1 MLSKKLIEYY
11 VHLACRHYNIRE
23 LRQER
28 RQQLQKISLKKWIRA
43 ASNFIA
49 LILFCLICQML
60 AIFLEFNSKGLYRSS
75 GKEKESCCL
84 AFPSLTKREI
94 IIIIIRH
101 FHTVVLQWQQ
111 RNVQKSMM
119 HMQSCCFATI
129 NLLLFCHSSYCCR
142 YLSSLFCTHLLLR
155 RSHVDLL
162 TFQTINQNVQTSWP
176 SVYNHNLLK

>member
-28 RQQLQKISLKKWIRA
+28 RQQLQKISLKKWICA
-43 ASNFIA
+43 ASNFIT
-49 LILFCLICQML
+49 LILFCLIRQML
-60 AIFLEFNSKGLYRSS
+60 AIFLELNSKGPYRSS

-84 AFPSLTKREI
+84 VFQSLTKREI
-94 IIIIIRH
+94 RH
-101 FHTVVLQWQQ
+101 FHVVVVQWQQ

-119 HMQSCCFATI
+119 HVQSCCFATI
-129 NLLLFCHSSYCCR
+129 NLLLFCHSSCCCR
-142 YLSSLFCTHLLLR
+142 FLSSLFCTHLLLR

>member
-23 LRQER
+23 LRQQR
-28 RQQLQKISLKKWIRA
+28 RQRVQKISLKKWIRA

-60 AIFLEFNSKGLYRSS
+60 AIFLELNSKGLYQSS

-84 AFPSLTKREI
+84 VFPSLTKREI
-94 IIIIIRH
+94 RH
-101 FHTVVLQWQQ
+101 FHAVVVQWQQ

-119 HMQSCCFATI
+119 HMQRYCFATI
-129 NLLLFCHSSYCCR
+129 NLLLFCHSSCR
-142 YLSSLFCTHLLLR
+142 CRCLSSLFCTHLLLR
-155 RSHVDLL
+155 QSHVDLL